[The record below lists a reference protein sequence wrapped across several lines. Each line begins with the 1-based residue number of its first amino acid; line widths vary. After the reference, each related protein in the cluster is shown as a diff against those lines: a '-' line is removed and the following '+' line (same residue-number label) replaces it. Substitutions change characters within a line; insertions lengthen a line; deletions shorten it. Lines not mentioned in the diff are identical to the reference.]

1 MALHSLLDQHPRHVA
16 DGASFL
22 LSQGRQPSAEILG
35 QDHLNPR
42 GFGLP
47 AGRGLTGGHDRIS
60 RWSLSYF
67 EVYKGG
73 QG

>member
-1 MALHSLLDQHPRHVA
+1 MTLHPLLDQHPGHVA
-16 DGASFL
+16 DRTSFL
-22 LSQGRQPSAEILG
+22 LGQGRQPGAEILG

-42 GFGLP
+42 GLGLP

-67 EVYKGG
+67 EVYRGG